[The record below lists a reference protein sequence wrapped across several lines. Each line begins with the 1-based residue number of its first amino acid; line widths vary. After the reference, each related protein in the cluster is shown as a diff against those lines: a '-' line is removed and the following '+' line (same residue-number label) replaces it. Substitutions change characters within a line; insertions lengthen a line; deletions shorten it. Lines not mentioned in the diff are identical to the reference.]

1 MRAHTTSRTCVST
14 RRDGAD
20 ADADATRA
28 VTPRGR
34 RGRARWRSRYFN
46 RERARDVAKTR
57 SGRAREGDA
66 RTNADDGGDEA
77 TREDWRLTEIR
88 EVLST
93 A

>member
-1 MRAHTTSRTCVST
+1 M
-14 RRDGAD
+14 
-20 ADADATRA
+20 
-28 VTPRGR
+28 
-34 RGRARWRSRYFN
+34 RWRSRYFN

-57 SGRAREGDA
+57 SIRAREGDA
-66 RTNADDGGDEA
+66 RTDADDGGDEA

>member
-1 MRAHTTSRTCVST
+1 M
-14 RRDGAD
+14 
-20 ADADATRA
+20 
-28 VTPRGR
+28 
-34 RGRARWRSRYFN
+34 RWRSRYFN

-93 A
+93 AQVGSSDVRVQDARGVVDQARDRGSRGV

>member
-1 MRAHTTSRTCVST
+1 MRM
-14 RRDGAD
+14 
-20 ADADATRA
+20 
-28 VTPRGR
+28 
-34 RGRARWRSRYFN
+34 RWRSRYFN

-66 RTNADDGGDEA
+66 RTDADDGGDEA